1 MTRQDRLQQLINELM
16 HLSITRSFPG
26 KTHLLYE
33 TIRLLHETWHRKEDD
48 DEADV

>member
-1 MTRQDRLQQLINELM
+1 MTRQDQHIQQLIDELM

-48 DEADV
+48 DDK